1 VSNNIPSDLK
11 YTKSHEWVR
20 QVQNGAIEIG
30 ITDHAQSALGDLVFV
45 EVPDIGRALKAGE
58 ACAVVESVKAASDV
72 YSPLAGKVIANNG
85 ALAGKPELLNE
96 DPYGAG
102 WLFRLEAGASANA
115 GSLMSA
121 SAYET
126 FLAEES
132 K

>member
-1 VSNNIPSDLK
+1 MSNKIPSDLK

-20 QVQNGAIEIG
+20 QAQNGALEVG

-45 EVPDIGRALKAGE
+45 EVPDVGRALSAGE

-72 YSPLAGKVIANNG
+72 YSPLAGKVVANNG

-102 WLFRLEAGASANA
+102 WLFRLDAGGGANSS
-115 GSLMSA
+115 GLMSA
-121 SAYET
+121 SDYEK
-126 FLAEES
+126 FLAEEAE
-132 K
+132 